1 MEMDFVLKSLAQL
14 ELLPGVLSLPQM
26 SIDAG
31 VNPSHPQVH
40 LLLLFSQL
48 SECLGLVDPS
58 FQTTLKD
65 IFHRISQS
73 LGLDT

>member
-1 MEMDFVLKSLAQL
+1 MDFVLKSLAQL

-48 SECLGLVDPS
+48 SECLGVVDPS
-58 FQTTLKD
+58 FKQHLIKD

>member
-1 MEMDFVLKSLAQL
+1 MDFVLKSLAQL

-31 VNPSHPQVH
+31 VRSHPQAH

-48 SECLGLVDPS
+48 SECLGVVDPS
-58 FQTTLKD
+58 FKQHLIKD